1 MLRQCIF
8 HKVMA
13 FSLIL
18 PSPLQKKSMFMAP
31 LSPTYGSMKVF
42 LHYFVKPNNPASLF
56 NNCNSMDQFKQI
68 HLQIIQRGLGS
79 DGIIFG
85 KIVAFFCA
93 HESGSMD
100 YARRVFDTIPEPNNF
115 IWNTMIKGYSQI
127 KSPCFAIS
135 MYMKMLENNVEPDNY
150 TFPFLLK
157 GFTPGVALSCGSQ
170 IHGHVC
176 KFGFESN
183 EAVQH
188 ALIHMYSLSKQLD
201 MARGVFDM
209 TLKCDVMLWN
219 VMISGYN
226 RSKKFVESR
235 KLFNL
240 MEKRRVLPSTVTLV
254 SVLSAC
260 SKLKDVETGKR
271 VHQYV
276 KDHKVEST
284 LTLENTLV
292 DTYAACGQMNIAL
305 DIFKNMKKRD
315 VISWTNIVKG
325 FLNVEQ
331 VDFARKYFD
340 QMPQRDYISWTTMID
355 GYLKLNR
362 FKEVLMLFREMQT
375 AGVKADAYTMVS
387 ILTACAHLGALEL
400 GEWVRTY
407 IDKNKIKNDIYVG
420 NALIDMYFRC
430 GDVEKAVE
438 VFDEMQCRDK
448 FTYTTMIVGYASN
461 GHGAEAL
468 VAFSQ
473 MLQESIKPDE
483 ITCIGVL
490 CACTHTG
497 LVDEGRKFFG
507 NMRGKYGIEPN
518 VTHYGC
524 MVDLLGRAGGLRE
537 AYEVIESMPMKPNS
551 VVWGALLGA
560 CRVYKNV
567 EMAETAVRHLLQL
580 EPGNEAFYT
589 ILCNIY
595 VVCNRFE
602 DLKVLRKI
610 MTDKGIKKTP
620 GCSSIEVNG
629 IIHEFVAGDKSHP
642 QSEHICL
649 ELENLKENLV
659 VAGYTPEISEIFL

>member
-1 MLRQCIF
+1 MKFSRIF
-8 HKVMA
+8 T
-13 FSLIL
+13 
-18 PSPLQKKSMFMAP
+18 SPDMKKSIFMAP
-31 LSPTYGSMKVF
+31 ISPTYKGSLKVH
-42 LHYFVKPNNPASLF
+42 LHHFAKPDNLTSIF
-56 NNCNSMDQFKQI
+56 SNCNSMDQFKQI
-68 HLQIIQRGLGS
+68 HLQILQKGLGS
-79 DGIIFG
+79 DTIIFS
-85 KIVAFFCA
+85 KIVAFLCA

-100 YARRVFDTIPEPNNF
+100 YARRMFETIPEPNVF
-115 IWNTMIKGYSQI
+115 IWNTMIKGYSQV
-127 KSPCFAIS
+127 KSPYFAIS
-135 MYMKMLENNVEPDNY
+135 MYMKMLEDNVEPDNY

-157 GFTPGVALSCGSQ
+157 CFTPGVALGCGRQ

-176 KFGFESN
+176 KFGLKSN
-183 EAVQH
+183 VAVQH

-219 VMISGYN
+219 AIISGYN
-226 RSKKFVESR
+226 RSKKFDESR
-235 KLFNL
+235 ELFYL

-260 SKLKDVETGKR
+260 SKLKDVETGRR

-276 KDHKVEST
+276 KDHKVESS

-292 DTYAACGQMNIAL
+292 DTYAACGEMNIAL

-315 VISWTNIVKG
+315 VISWTSIVMG
-325 FLNVEQ
+325 FLNV
-331 VDFARKYFD
+331 DIDLARKYFD
-340 QMPQRDYISWTTMID
+340 QMPERDSISWTAMID

-387 ILTACAHLGALEL
+387 ILTACARLAALEL

-407 IDKNKIKNDIYVG
+407 VDKNEIQNDVYVG
-420 NALIDMYFRC
+420 NALMDMYFRC
-430 GDVEKAVE
+430 GDAEKAVE
-438 VFDEMQCRDK
+438 VFNQMQYRDR

-461 GHGAEAL
+461 GRGEEAL
-468 VAFSQ
+468 VAFNQ
-473 MLQESIKPDE
+473 MLQNSVKPDE

-490 CACTHTG
+490 CACAHRG
-497 LVDEGRKFFG
+497 LVNEGRKFFAD
-507 NMRGKYGIEPN
+507 MRAKYGIEPN

-524 MVDLLGRAGGLRE
+524 MVDLLGRAGHLRE
-537 AYEVIESMPMKPNS
+537 AYEVIKNMPMQSNS

-560 CRVYKNV
+560 CRVHKNV

-580 EPGNEAFYT
+580 DPENESVYV

-595 VVCNRFE
+595 VVCNRLE
-602 DLKVLRKI
+602 NLKVLRKT
-610 MTDKGIKKTP
+610 MTDQQIKKPP

-629 IIHEFVAGDKSHP
+629 NIHEFVAGDLSHP
-642 QSEHICL
+642 QSDDIFL

-659 VAGYTPEISEIFL
+659 LAGYTPEISEVFLSCI